1 VIRFGIIREIA
12 AKVCIVPTLQCI
24 LESEVLGLG
33 DLNRFV
39 PVRENPMRL
48 LDIVLLITVFVAGAS
63 GASAQD
69 SPEALPKVVQ
79 HAEPIYPAIG
89 RTAHITGEV
98 RVKISTDGESVRDA
112 QAESGPPLLRKPAE
126 DNVRTW
132 KFAPHTPGTF
142 HVTFRYKI
150 MSGETEVEFLESP
163 AIVQMIAA
171 APQMSIYYGS
181 MGLGKWKAQL
191 KNARGKSSQVFDLS
205 CTGADGEWLEGNTV
219 DPNGKSEESDFG
231 HKDGD
236 MLGFTIK
243 LTQPNGQEVKTFL
256 IGKMTANKIDGT
268 FVDETGERGQ
278 WTAVRVPQPKITP

>member
-1 VIRFGIIREIA
+1 
-12 AKVCIVPTLQCI
+12 
-24 LESEVLGLG
+24 
-33 DLNRFV
+33 
-39 PVRENPMRL
+39 MRL